1 MTLRP
6 ASALVWVEGADHYL
20 DGYDEELA
28 ATTGWLAGATGKAEE
43 CGYTR
48 LIAGP
53 EHPLRR

>member
-28 ATTGWLAGATGKAEE
+28 ATTGWLA
-43 CGYTR
+43 
-48 LIAGP
+48 
-53 EHPLRR
+53 PLAKQKNADTPD